1 MAAAENRLNS
11 PQLSGASQQ
20 EYALLVRNYQ
30 KLKDAYRAEQDKSA
44 KLRRYIARMNQTQ
57 SAKDVPTTSPMDQKE
72 KERLESLVEEQSNL
86 LDQLYQEN
94 TQHRASLDRV
104 TKANKQLLIANDKLR
119 QSLLELK
126 KRFKSALHSTQ
137 SNEHID
143 AGKAAQ
149 SNKTAQETKKSWAF
163 WK

>member
-30 KLKDAYRAEQDKSA
+30 KLKEAYRAEQDKSA
-44 KLRRYIARMNQTQ
+44 KLRRYIARMNQNQ
-57 SAKDVPTTSPMDQKE
+57 STKDVSTTSPINPKE
-72 KERLESLVEEQSNL
+72 KERLEALVEEQSNL

-94 TQHRASLDRV
+94 TQHRTSLDRV
-104 TKANKQLLIANDKLR
+104 AKANKQLLTANDKLR

-126 KRFKSALHSTQ
+126 QRYKNAFHRSQ
-137 SNEHID
+137 SNDREDINK
-143 AGKAAQ
+143 KAHT
-149 SNKTAQETKKSWAF
+149 NKTESETKKGWAF